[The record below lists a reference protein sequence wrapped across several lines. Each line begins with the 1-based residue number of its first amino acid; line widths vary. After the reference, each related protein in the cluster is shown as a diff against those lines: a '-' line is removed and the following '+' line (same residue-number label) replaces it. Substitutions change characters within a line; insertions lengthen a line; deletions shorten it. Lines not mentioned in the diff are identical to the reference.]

1 MKIIINKHRSVKAS
15 RTRRTIR
22 AAREQYKYIKSKS
35 VYDSDGFLTDYTL
48 YSTSDGET
56 YFCMFGDNEVYE
68 PDLDYADWE
77 GDSYEEAME
86 WFDSYNG
93 FEDELDEDPDDW
105 YNRRNGING
114 SNVCSAIEEEPY
126 DEWTGEYDQYEE
138 VWDSIKDID
147 QEFTSENTSINK
159 SRIPAVFNAV
169 TFEPGTLNVDYGGG
183 RFDNA
188 ADYLSTMDVVN
199 IVLDPFNRNKK
210 HNREGINLIR
220 EHGGADTA
228 TCSNVLN
235 VIKEPESR
243 IQVLENIK
251 KLVRPGGTVYI
262 YIHEGNKDDVEGPTR
277 NGYQLNRKTDKYL
290 DEVRQV
296 FPNAQQ
302 KGKSQL
308 IIAPNEGA
316 GAGSG
321 DVAASRI
328 RNNDLVVL

>member
-1 MKIIINKHRSVKAS
+1 MKIRINKHRSVKAS

-22 AAREQYKYIKSKS
+22 AAQEQYKFIKSKS

-48 YSTSDGET
+48 YSTADGET
-56 YFCMFGDNEVYE
+56 YFCMFGDNEIYG

-105 YNRRNGING
+105 YNRQQGIRG
-114 SNVCSAIEEEPY
+114 SSVFNAVEEEPY
-126 DEWTGEYDQYEE
+126 DEYTGEHDQYED

-147 QEFTSENTSINK
+147 QEFTSENTSMNK
-159 SRIPAVFNAV
+159 THIPAVFSKAK
-169 TFEPGTLNVDYGGG
+169 FEPGTLNVDYGGG
-183 RFDNA
+183 RYDNA
-188 ADYLSTMDVVN
+188 ADYLSGMDVIN

-277 NGYQLNRKTDKYL
+277 NGYQLNRKTDRYL

-308 IIAPNEGA
+308 IIAPND

-321 DVAASRI
+321 DVAASRR

>member
-1 MKIIINKHRSVKAS
+1 MKIIIGKKQVKAS

-22 AAREQYKYIKSKS
+22 AAQEQYKFIKSKS

-56 YFCMFGDNEVYE
+56 YFCMFGDNEIYE

-86 WFDSYNG
+86 WFESYNG

-105 YNRRNGING
+105 YNRH
-114 SNVCSAIEEEPY
+114 NVYSAVEEEPY
-126 DEWTGEYDQYEE
+126 DEYTGEYDQYEE

-159 SRIPAVFNAV
+159 TRLPHVFKIVN
-169 TFEPGTLNVDYGGG
+169 FEPGTLNVDYGGG

-188 ADYLSTMDVVN
+188 ADYLSDMDVVN

-235 VIKEPESR
+235 VIKEPENR
-243 IQVLENIK
+243 MQVLENIK

-262 YIHEGNKDDVEGPTR
+262 YIHEGDKSGNEGTTR
-277 NGYQLNRKTDKYL
+277 NGYQLHKLTSDYL
-290 DEVRQV
+290 DEIRQV

-316 GAGSG
+316 GAGLG
-321 DVAASRI
+321 DVTSSRR